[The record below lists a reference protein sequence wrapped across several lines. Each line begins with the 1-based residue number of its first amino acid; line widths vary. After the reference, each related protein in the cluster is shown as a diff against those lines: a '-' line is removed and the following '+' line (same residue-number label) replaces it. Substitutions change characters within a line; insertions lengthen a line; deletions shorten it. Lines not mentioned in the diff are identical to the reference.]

1 MSACPARRS
10 SRAALLTAAM
20 TAFAASVAPAG
31 AHAAGFYVGDVGVR
45 GLARG
50 GAFVAAPDSPLA
62 LHYNPG
68 ALTLLPKG
76 LSVEIDLSAVSLDYR
91 FDRRCPCVSPSNP
104 DAARLDAELSA
115 SPAFNEVSINQAGPQ
130 PIPFVM
136 AAYQFEP
143 MKLTIGV
150 GAYGLTSPGR
160 LRYGELDAN
169 LNTQA
174 QRYSLVG
181 LELFEA
187 FYNLGAAIE
196 PIPGLRIG
204 GVAQLYELR
213 VTQRLAL
220 WANSATFASTP
231 EDDRFDIPV
240 TLAFAAP
247 LRLNWSLGVSYTP
260 QFFPNLSIG
269 VSALGKR
276 SSRANGTVDI
286 GVPRII
292 ADVGGRVDGRNV
304 EVELNLPATLRGGI
318 EYRQPGIFK
327 AEAAVVVEAWEVYDQ
342 VVVRNKDV
350 GIVIGTQR
358 QDLGTIVIPT
368 RFRNTYSIRVGG
380 ELDLFEPW
388 LGVRA
393 GYFFEPGAIADA
405 NLDGAAPDLTKHG
418 FGFGLS
424 TTFYGTRLEVG
435 GAVVVMPSTT
445 VRDSTRQMAGPLV
458 PPIGSDALL
467 TTIGNGTYSGSY
479 FIGGA
484 SLSFSLER
492 LWSSLEPAASG
503 AGAPSEP
510 PAPPTPATPDAPV
523 VTAPNAS

>member
-1 MSACPARRS
+1 
-10 SRAALLTAAM
+10 
-20 TAFAASVAPAG
+20 
-31 AHAAGFYVGDVGVR
+31 
-45 GLARG
+45 
-50 GAFVAAPDSPLA
+50 
-62 LHYNPG
+62 
-68 ALTLLPKG
+68 
-76 LSVEIDLSAVSLDYR
+76 
-91 FDRRCPCVSPSNP
+91 
-104 DAARLDAELSA
+104 
-115 SPAFNEVSINQAGPQ
+115 
-130 PIPFVM
+130 
-136 AAYQFEP
+136 
-143 MKLTIGV
+143 
-150 GAYGLTSPGR
+150 
-160 LRYGELDAN
+160 
-169 LNTQA
+169 
-174 QRYSLVG
+174 
-181 LELFEA
+181 
-187 FYNLGAAIE
+187 
-196 PIPGLRIG
+196 
-204 GVAQLYELR
+204 

-327 AEAAVVVEAWEVYDQ
+327 AVVVEAWEVYDQ